1 MSSESLVSRRMRV
14 RHPLLALPL
23 ALLLTAVAGCGGD
36 DNEDDDERRPRPVAG
51 TFVAKV
57 QGSNAFVSVVAAPP
71 VKGQNRRLVS
81 VFVCDAR
88 RLCQTY
94 SGQATGND
102 FTARASGGGQ
112 AKGKLTAKAASG
124 TIDPAEGEQLRYK
137 AVEATATSGLYDLT
151 VANNGRVRGASAA
164 GVALRGRVQL
174 PPPGSGRLRLADGN
188 RLRFDVTRG
197 SGQLALR
204 PGQLRL
210 IVLPDRQLRGAGRSR
225 GGGGAI
231 YFARSASN

>member
-1 MSSESLVSRRMRV
+1 MRV
-14 RHPLLALPL
+14 RHPLLALLPL
-23 ALLLTAVAGCGGD
+23 ALLLTAAAGCGGD
-36 DNEDDDERRPRPVAG
+36 DNENEDERRARPVAG
-51 TFVAKV
+51 TYVAKV

-71 VKGQNRRLVS
+71 VEGQNRRLVS
-81 VFVCDAR
+81 VFACDAR

-94 SGQATGND
+94 SGQTTGND
-102 FTARASGGGQ
+102 FTARASGGGEGQ
-112 AKGKLTAKAASG
+112 AKGKLTGKAASG
-124 TIDPAEGEQLRYK
+124 TIDPAEGEELRYK
-137 AVEATATSGLYDLT
+137 ASQATATSGLYDLT

-164 GVALRGRVQL
+164 GVALRGNVEL
-174 PPPGSGRLRLADGN
+174 PPPGTGRLRLADGN
-188 RLRFDVTRG
+188 RLRFDVTPG
-197 SGQLALR
+197 SGQLELR